1 MKNALIILCILMVL
15 FGGGCVV
22 MIVSIPGVWP
32 LAVAPLALIVLNAI
46 LLAALTGR
54 IGTSRVFFYLMGAA
68 DILIGLASV
77 VVQAGGSVYDL
88 LAFLFFGAKGLFTIL
103 YARSLAGGQA

>member
-1 MKNALIILCILMVL
+1 
-15 FGGGCVV
+15 
-22 MIVSIPGVWP
+22 
-32 LAVAPLALIVLNAI
+32 
-46 LLAALTGR
+46 
-54 IGTSRVFFYLMGAA
+54 MGAA